1 MGGPRSISEP
11 DRDGP
16 QRKLVPEWH
25 PAQPVGRP
33 GSIPYAAG
41 QNASHLLAAA
51 SFLKG
56 SLKPQGSIRLDPCI
70 QSLCLELGS
79 GPKDHNTQVARV
91 VETWCLWLQTLNLSN
106 TGLTADLPALWGVN
120 GSFPSL
126 TTVDVSRNII
136 SGGHSV
142 LSWNLARNHL
152 DIYQQR
158 AAIVRQARV

>member
-1 MGGPRSISEP
+1 MGGPRSVSEP

-41 QNASHLLAAA
+41 QNASHLRAAE

-56 SLKPQGSIRLDPCI
+56 SLKLNRLDPCI

-79 GPKDHNTQVARV
+79 GPKDHNTQ
-91 VETWCLWLQTLNLSN
+91 ESCK
-106 TGLTADLPALWGVN
+106 
-120 GSFPSL
+120 
-126 TTVDVSRNII
+126 
-136 SGGHSV
+136 GG
-142 LSWNLARNHL
+142 
-152 DIYQQR
+152 
-158 AAIVRQARV
+158 